1 MEATTLLSRRCVVPD
16 VLSIFLFR
24 LAIQYIANK
33 VNHVVGLELEYSVE
47 WYDGN
52 LLRWLSVLFK
62 ADSIIYRLTHW
73 TDHSDICHR

>member
-33 VNHVVGLELEYSVE
+33 VNHVVELDLEYSVE